1 MRTAVIGIGSNS
13 LRMLVAD
20 IHQGRLKR
28 LKRYREGLRVFA
40 ALEANGAI
48 SRDMTQR
55 ACESV
60 GRFRARAMEDGAC
73 EVRLFATSAVRD
85 AVNRQAFC
93 DALRDSTGLTAD
105 VLSGEQEA
113 RLSFLGATES
123 TDRGLIDIGGGST
136 EIVSGRG
143 DHIDAAISLQLG
155 AVRLFRAMP
164 ILTVQDARRV
174 EAFARDK
181 VREGLT
187 PEHAHASASGGWVG
201 VGGTFTTTAA
211 LVQRIPWDQRELI
224 HGFALGREALE
235 QALGSLFSSHLEK
248 LSAKIGRETRD
259 ALEREVLLK
268 AVDMAWMDHIDNMDQ
283 LKQGIGLRSYGQ
295 NDPVKEYTK
304 EGFAMFD
311 EMVQEIQENTIRT
324 LLRCQADS

>member
-60 GRFRARAMEDGAC
+60 GRFRARAMEDGAG

-235 QALGSLFSSHLEK
+235 QAIDFLAPMPVASRTALSCMQPQRADIVVHGMVILLACMKELSLDSIRVSEYGNLE
-248 LSAKIGRETRD
+248 GY
-259 ALEREVLLK
+259 LK
-268 AVDMAWMDHIDNMDQ
+268 ALYFGRHA
-283 LKQGIGLRSYGQ
+283 
-295 NDPVKEYTK
+295 
-304 EGFAMFD
+304 
-311 EMVQEIQENTIRT
+311 ENHAFCR
-324 LLRCQADS
+324 